1 MKYFISLLS
10 ILLLV
15 ACGSSD
21 IEPALTFKTLDT
33 DFSKG
38 RLTHIQTHTLADLE
52 QFHGHLCD
60 GLVLGA
66 LAIQEAMKV
75 LQPEGGPIDRTNFRI
90 QSKPSPCL
98 TDAAVY
104 MTGGRY
110 QFNTFFVD
118 TAFEGL
124 YILQRV
130 DNSQA
135 VRVSLNVGV
144 KPPVIDSLGAIAV
157 RRQLSPCAIDS
168 LRSIED
174 KFTETLLTAQT
185 EDLFTVSILTDFV
198 WEPKLRYDFSKI
210 DILNKTLPP
219 CE

>member
-1 MKYFISLLS
+1 MRRASR
-10 ILLLV
+10 
-15 ACGSSD
+15 
-21 IEPALTFKTLDT
+21 
-33 DFSKG
+33 
-38 RLTHIQTHTLADLE
+38 RLAA
-52 QFHGHLCD
+52 G
-60 GLVLGA
+60 
-66 LAIQEAMKV
+66 
-75 LQPEGGPIDRTNFRI
+75 
-90 QSKPSPCL
+90 SKPSPCL